1 MTTNTYTP
9 QRKLIFKKKYAIVQ
23 VELGIQEFKLLET
36 AQISGFAYISVYV
49 EMVRQVVESEDGAE
63 GNYLRTH
70 S

>member
-1 MTTNTYTP
+1 MLLP
-9 QRKLIFKKKYAIVQ
+9 I
-23 VELGIQEFKLLET
+23 LET